1 MRRDM
6 TEIWEDVENMFGE
19 TFIVSELTSL
29 WLCRLFDMILKKKI
43 EMKIFLYVIVE
54 YLKNLTLNFEKKKS

>member
-1 MRRDM
+1 M
-6 TEIWEDVENMFGE
+6 TLQVIWYDIE
-19 TFIVSELTSL
+19 
-29 WLCRLFDMILKKKI
+29 KKI

>member
-1 MRRDM
+1 M
-6 TEIWEDVENMFGE
+6 TLQVIWYD
-19 TFIVSELTSL
+19 I
-29 WLCRLFDMILKKKI
+29 KKKI